1 MREIGKGFNA
11 ITFLGL
17 WIYTRLWILNHSTI
31 CGTMY
36 HQLIHLA
43 DACRKN
49 ITNELIHVE
58 SDSVESKIADITV

>member
-1 MREIGKGFNA
+1 MNLHPTMNFKPFNDMQDNVPL
-11 ITFLGL
+11 TL
-17 WIYTRLWILNHSTI
+17 
-31 CGTMY
+31 
-36 HQLIHLA
+36 HLA